1 MGERVLLHVY
11 DLSPMNAYAYD
22 FGFGAFHSGVEVNSV
37 EHTFAGNESSS
48 SGIVRHPPK
57 QVPSARFRISIDM
70 GETNKSSSEIE
81 AELAFLGQHFQGNTY
96 HPVMKNCNHF
106 SDAFCQALVGKRIPG
121 WINRL
126 ANMGSCF
133 SCLLPTGNRSYD

>member
-1 MGERVLLHVY
+1 MF
-11 DLSPMNAYAYD
+11 SYD

-70 GETNKSSSEIE
+70 GETSKSSSEIE
-81 AELAFLGQHFQGNTY
+81 AEVRWRGGWQRDIHFRGKLQSFLGRNLPMLNSVPAERWQ
-96 HPVMKNCNHF
+96 
-106 SDAFCQALVGKRIPG
+106 AFCQALVGRRIPG
-121 WINRL
+121 WINR
-126 ANMGSCF
+126 
-133 SCLLPTGNRSYD
+133 